1 MMFIFLQ
8 KWWLLPWRDKLL
20 LIEATLW
27 LMVAAVAIAALPFR
41 HIGRLASLQFSRQT
55 PHQQARLRER
65 RRIRWAITA
74 CAPRFPWR
82 VVCFQQGLAAHFML
96 RRRGIPSVL
105 YYGAA
110 PDTRRGLSAHVW
122 VRDGDAD
129 VVGCEIASRFATL
142 TTFPQQGGVGAQPKS
157 LTDALNQNAN

>member
-1 MMFIFLQ
+1 MFIFLQ

-27 LMVAAVAIAALPFR
+27 LMVAAVAIALLPFR
-41 HIGRLASLQFSRQT
+41 HIGRLASLQFSRQA

-65 RRIRWAITA
+65 RRIAGRSGLRTDSPA
-74 CAPRFPWR
+74 CR
-82 VVCFQQGLAAHFML
+82 VLQQGLAAQFA
-96 RRRGIPSVL
+96 RRRPLGAL
-105 YYGAA
+105 LRAA